1 MPVLLAA
8 LGALLMSLDS
18 AINIVLPAMA
28 DAFSV
33 EAAAVRW
40 VIICYVLT
48 YAVTAFAAGVLADR
62 LGPGPVF
69 TAGLWLS
76 GATFLGYLAA
86 PGYGTVLLLRAA
98 QGFGGGLVYGT
109 APALVTLSLPPARHG
124 RGLGSMSLGLG
135 VGLGIGPL
143 LGGVMLEHWGWASTF
158 LFRAPL
164 FLALAVLAQSQARR
178 LRGAMPGSARRLP
191 ALAPAIADVARLP
204 VLRAAL
210 LAFLSNY
217 AQFAVWLLA
226 PFFLV
231 GTLGLSPTVG
241 GLVFALTPLGNAL
254 VAPLGGWA
262 TDRVGPRAPLACG
275 LALEVAGLLLI
286 ATLTGATPLALVA
299 LGLALVGLGVGL
311 FQVPNLALLMA
322 SFPPA
327 QQGVA
332 GGLAFLSRTLGSALG
347 VQVTAALFAARLARE
362 GFLPAFHAA
371 FVGAGAVCAVAA
383 VLAILP
389 GGRGRATGA
398 AASGR

>member
-33 EAAAVRW
+33 DAAAIRW

-48 YAVTAFAAGVLADR
+48 YAFTAFAAGVLADR
-62 LGPGPVF
+62 LGPLPVF
-69 TAGLWLS
+69 TAGLWLC
-76 GATFLGYLAA
+76 GVTFLGYLVAQS
-86 PGYGTVLLLRAA
+86 YGTVLVLRAA

-109 APALVTLSLPPARHG
+109 APALVTLSLPPERQG
-124 RGLGSMSLGLG
+124 RGLGLMSLGLG
-135 VGLGIGPL
+135 VGLGLGPL
-143 LGGVMLEHWGWASTF
+143 LGGVLLEHWGWSSTF

-164 FLALAVLAQSQARR
+164 FLALAVVAQSQARR
-178 LRGAMPGSARRLP
+178 LGGATPGPRRRP
-191 ALAPAIADVARLP
+191 ALVDLLRLS

-241 GLVFALTPLGNAL
+241 GLVFALTPLANAL

-262 TDRVGPRAPLACG
+262 TDRVSPRGPLACG
-275 LALEVAGLLLI
+275 LAIEVAGLFLI
-286 ATLTGATPLALVA
+286 ATLTGASPLPLV
-299 LGLALVGLGVGL
+299 GLAMALVGLGVGL
-311 FQVPNLALLMA
+311 FQVPNLALMMA
-322 SFPPA
+322 SFPPT

-332 GGLAFLSRTLGSALG
+332 GGLAFLSRTMGSAVG
-347 VQVTAALFAARLARE
+347 VQITAALFAARLARD
-362 GFLPAFHAA
+362 GFLPAFHTA
-371 FVGAGAVCAVAA
+371 FLGAGAVCAVAA

-389 GGRGRATGA
+389 GDGGRVTRGARAE
-398 AASGR
+398 SRR